1 MKKASFLIVCMLC
14 SFFATAQLNKS
25 LTNTSG
31 GLTTALTLYEKN
43 NVTHLTLRGTIDAR
57 DFKTM
62 RDEMLKLVW
71 IDLSQ
76 ATIEAYSGNA
86 GPNGSGKT
94 SIYPKN
100 VIPSNAFN
108 YNLSTNRSRPE
119 SIVIPSKTVEI
130 GDYAFY
136 GLHSLNNIPLSS
148 TLTTIGNHS
157 FEGCTSLLNLPTLQA
172 LLTEIGDYAFKNC
185 GFNSDITIPATV
197 TKIGIGAFE
206 KCYNLKNV
214 NIQAP
219 LTTLERNMFMEC
231 KTLIQITLPQTLT
244 SIGDSCFVRCFA
256 LANCVLPQT
265 VVSIGKAAF
274 WECNAIQNFSI
285 PNNLSSIGDA
295 AFRYFNAYF
304 YVPNEN
310 QYFSSSQGVLFNKE
324 KTLLIKGFDYSSI
337 DRYDIPNSVLK
348 IGNYAFENFHFINTF
363 KIPLSVTEIGE
374 FAFWEVFYLKIIYE
388 SALPIN
394 LTGNYTFKPSS
405 SSYMTLHVPIGSSD
419 AFNTVPQWN
428 NFMIFE
434 GWIFDLYN
442 RRITMSDNPI
452 NHALS
457 KGYSNNTWIANT
469 TDEWI
474 HIYPQVGTVGH
485 FEIQITA
492 DRNFSEGRNAKVLV
506 VTPFHTDTIFVYQY
520 PLSAPVYSDTIVQ
533 LGAKN
538 DLSSNISVISL
549 KEWIASS
556 NQQWITI
563 SPATFTQGNGTI
575 TITAQEN
582 TGEKRTAIIM
592 VIEQGSAREII
603 VEQEGSGVGIDE
615 KNSISTPLIY
625 PNPVDAVLQIRGNSN
640 PQNVTI
646 WKADGKIVVIDKT
659 ETNNIDVSRLVPGIY
674 FIEISDGKQKKY
686 TRFVKK

>member
-14 SFFATAQLNKS
+14 AFFATAQLNKS

-31 GLTTALTLYEKN
+31 GLTTALTLNEKN

-244 SIGDSCFVRCFA
+244 SIGDSCFVRCFD
-256 LANCVLPQT
+256 LAYFVLPQT

-274 WECNAIQNFSI
+274 WECNAIHNFSI

-304 YVPNEN
+304 NVTDEN

-324 KTLLIKGFDYSSI
+324 KTLLIRGYGSASQQ
-337 DRYDIPNSVLK
+337 RYDIPNTVEK
-348 IGNYAFENFHFINTF
+348 IGDYAFDDYNFIFKF
-363 KIPLSVTEIGE
+363 KIPQSVTQIGKNAFSHSMILEIIVE
-374 FAFWEVFYLKIIYE
+374 N
-388 SALPIN
+388 PIPID
-394 LTGNYTFKPSS
+394 LSGNQSFTSGMDRY
-405 SSYMTLHVPIGSSD
+405 LHVPMGSGNAYQTADQWRNFIIIEGDILEITDNYIFISD
-419 AFNTVPQWN
+419 TP
-428 NFMIFE
+428 
-434 GWIFDLYN
+434 
-442 RRITMSDNPI
+442 SNPYP
-452 NHALS
+452 A
-457 KGYSNNTWIANT
+457 KMYVNNTWIAT
-469 TDEWI
+469 STEPWI
-474 HIYPQVGTVGH
+474 QVSPQVGSSGSITVDVIAERNYG
-485 FEIQITA
+485 IGRSGKIIIITPV
-492 DRNFSEGRNAKVLV
+492 K
-506 VTPFHTDTIFVYQY
+506 TDTFFVYQY

-538 DLSSNISVISL
+538 DLSANISVISL

-615 KNSISTPLIY
+615 KNSISAPLIY
-625 PNPVDAVLQIRGNSN
+625 PNPVDAVLQIRGNST
-640 PQNVTI
+640 PQNATI
-646 WKADGKIVVIDKT
+646 WKADGKIVVIDNT

-674 FIEISDGKQKKY
+674 FIEISDGKQKKH